1 VTRRQDHVIKRSYP
15 CHAYRNTGLR
25 ESQTPPRYKPGTA
38 QKVLIGE
45 TGRRRMNNVQQGAQN
60 TNVLR
65 AGAAGQEMLRGPSRS
80 PWASPHCTT
89 CQAMAKKAV
98 AARAKAKAAAARPV
112 GERVPW

>member
-1 VTRRQDHVIKRSYP
+1 VIRRRDHVIKRSYP

-25 ESQTPPRYKPGTA
+25 ESQTPPRYKPGSA

-45 TGRRRMNNVQQGAQN
+45 TGRRRMDYVQQDVQN

-65 AGAAGQEMLRGPSRS
+65 AGAAGQEMLRRPSKS
-80 PWASPHCTT
+80 PWASPHCNT
-89 CQAMAKKAV
+89 CQSAAEMAVPART
-98 AARAKAKAAAARPV
+98 RAKAAPRPV